1 MEKMIAFCGLNCR
14 ECPAFIATQKD
25 DDEARKKISKEWA
38 NEEFG
43 IEPADVDCDGC
54 LVTDGKLMSFCDVC
68 DVRICALDKEVEN
81 CGHCTEYPCGKL
93 DKIFKMAPDA
103 KITLDEIERN
113 L

>member
-43 IEPADVDCDGC
+43 IEPP
-54 LVTDGKLMSFCDVC
+54 MSIATV
-68 DVRICALDKEVEN
+68 VLLRTVN
-81 CGHCTEYPCGKL
+81 
-93 DKIFKMAPDA
+93 
-103 KITLDEIERN
+103 
-113 L
+113 